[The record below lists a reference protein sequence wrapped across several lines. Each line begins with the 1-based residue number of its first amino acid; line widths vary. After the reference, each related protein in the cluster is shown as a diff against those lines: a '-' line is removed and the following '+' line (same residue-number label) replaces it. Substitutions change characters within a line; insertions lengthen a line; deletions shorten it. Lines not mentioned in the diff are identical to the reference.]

1 MTGSDKDHLIS
12 ENQYSEPLAK
22 LRQEVTHIMEDVRGL
37 AWELRPSILDDMGVV
52 PAIRRHIEKFSQH
65 YGIKIAFDCNLRR
78 RLDFHEET
86 AIYRII
92 QESLM
97 NMAKYAEVSDASLSI
112 QEQDNQLVVRIS
124 DQGQG
129 FSPEGERSGV
139 GLFNM
144 EERARGIGGALLV
157 TSVPGEGTTILLT
170 VPLRPSGS

>member
-1 MTGSDKDHLIS
+1 
-12 ENQYSEPLAK
+12 
-22 LRQEVTHIMEDVRGL
+22 
-37 AWELRPSILDDMGVV
+37 
-52 PAIRRHIEKFSQH
+52 
-65 YGIKIAFDCNLRR
+65 
-78 RLDFHEET
+78 
-86 AIYRII
+86 
-92 QESLM
+92 M